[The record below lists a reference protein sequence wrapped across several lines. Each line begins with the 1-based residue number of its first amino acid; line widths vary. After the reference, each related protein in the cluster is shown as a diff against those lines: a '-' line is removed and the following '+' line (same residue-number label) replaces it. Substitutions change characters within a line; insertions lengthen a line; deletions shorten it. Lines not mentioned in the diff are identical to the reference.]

1 MSMTEGV
8 APTMMAGAAAVPL
21 IADVAFQPAY
31 LGNER
36 PGGRVLNV
44 AKGITPTLQTTKDSI
59 PLVADVSFQPHY
71 LTSARERAGERKDVL
86 SVAEGATGTLQ
97 AHGKS
102 IPLVVDRNGTSSTIT
117 ASWSKGVSLKADYG
131 RFVIDDMRLRNITP
145 EEAERLQG
153 FPTGWTD
160 IPGATKSKRYT
171 ALGNSMS
178 LNVLEWIAE
187 RIEVVDDLIRL
198 DG

>member
-1 MSMTEGV
+1 MNMTEG
-8 APTMMAGAAAVPL
+8 ASPALMAGGSPGVPL
-21 IADVAFQPAY
+21 IVDAAFQPAY

-44 AKGITPTLQTTKDSI
+44 ARGITPTLQTTKD
-59 PLVADVSFQPHY
+59 
-71 LTSARERAGERKDVL
+71 
-86 SVAEGATGTLQ
+86 
-97 AHGKS
+97 S

-153 FPTGWTD
+153 FPVGWTD
-160 IPGATKSKRYT
+160 IPGANKSKRYT

-187 RIEVVDDLIRL
+187 RIEVAHDLLCL
-198 DG
+198 DM